1 MDNVEFAGEYS
12 NTDRKMIE
20 DNLGTIAST
29 PYGSAPYARDVGVHR
44 IALPTQY
51 AKNEYASELIAQAE
65 EWEDRA
71 EVTQVD
77 VDNNGKVKVV
87 IADVGN

>member
-29 PYGSAPYARDVGVHR
+29 PYGSAPYARDIGVHR
-44 IALPTQY
+44 IALPTQ
-51 AKNEYASELIAQAE
+51 LIAQAE

>member
-29 PYGSAPYARDVGVHR
+29 PYGSAPYARDIGVHR
-44 IALPTQY
+44 IALPTR
-51 AKNEYASELIAQAE
+51 K
-65 EWEDRA
+65 
-71 EVTQVD
+71 
-77 VDNNGKVKVV
+77 
-87 IADVGN
+87 

>member
-1 MDNVEFAGEYS
+1 MQEILEC
-12 NTDRKMIE
+12 IE
-20 DNLGTIAST
+20 LRC
-29 PYGSAPYARDVGVHR
+29 PH
-44 IALPTQY
+44 
-51 AKNEYASELIAQAE
+51 ASELIAQAE

>member
-1 MDNVEFAGEYS
+1 M
-12 NTDRKMIE
+12 
-20 DNLGTIAST
+20 
-29 PYGSAPYARDVGVHR
+29 HR